1 MSDAAGRA
9 SACLTD
15 AQLAEVRQA
24 EPGKAPAA
32 LARHLAACERCQERA
47 LFGAARVPAAKKKP
61 TPEFPSLKKALVLGA
76 LVIVAMAVF
85 FWSLAKLSGRF
96 Q

>member
-1 MSDAAGRA
+1 MSETASRA
-9 SACLTD
+9 SGCLTD
-15 AQLAEVRQA
+15 EQLAELRA
-24 EPGKAPAA
+24 AAPGKAPEA
-32 LARHLAACERCQERA
+32 LARHLATCERCQARA
-47 LFGAARVPAAKKKP
+47 LFGAERPAVKKKAV
-61 TPEFPSLKKALVLGA
+61 PELPSLKKALVLGA